1 MLGNYFDFLRGADR
15 DGILLMRI
23 PFGHDLTLLTFLS
36 LFGLF
41 GLLAF
46 LAFLASCLLLL
57 RFFLR
62 VTMLT
67 AASIPAAA
75 ASVIRE

>member
-1 MLGNYFDFLRGADR
+1 MLGIYFDFLRGADR
-15 DGILLMRI
+15 DGILLIRI
-23 PFGHDLTLLTFLS
+23 PFGTTLLYLRF
-36 LFGLF
+36 
-41 GLLAF
+41 LAF
-46 LAFLASCLLLL
+46 LAFLAFVAFLAFLAFLLL